1 MKTKHVL
8 VALSTAVAMVQPVL
22 AQNLPEDFVRA
33 LSFDPSF
40 QSAKADFEVGQ
51 RNVKQARSVFF
62 PEANFNTQ
70 RLPTDTGNRTTFT
83 IIQPLVDAQRWMALG
98 QAAPMQLLAE
108 VNLQAKR
115 QDLAVRLLK
124 AANAIILANESIR
137 LNIAKMESLD
147 QQAQAANLKLRLGQ
161 GTVTDLRDIEVR
173 ANQAKAQQLS
183 FKTQLQNALKAYEA
197 ITGVMPPA
205 AAFVLPTTHGSY
217 GLRPLQDYTQVAL
230 QSGPSVQAARYNVQ
244 IAEFEVK
251 KIKASFLPAITAQ
264 YSYSS
269 TTSTTISNS
278 YVGVGLSVP
287 LKAGTVYSMNAA
299 EASVVK
305 AQETL
310 RETESKVRLDSD
322 RLVALVTSGM
332 EALRIQREAIAAA
345 ELSVEANRQSYQG
358 GVRTAVDV
366 INAIQTAFQVKSDY
380 FTLATA
386 QSENILSLILLAA
399 TDPQDAVKD
408 TYRYLFAK
416 P

>member
-1 MKTKHVL
+1 
-8 VALSTAVAMVQPVL
+8 
-22 AQNLPEDFVRA
+22 
-33 LSFDPSF
+33 
-40 QSAKADFEVGQ
+40 
-51 RNVKQARSVFF
+51 
-62 PEANFNTQ
+62 
-70 RLPTDTGNRTTFT
+70 
-83 IIQPLVDAQRWMALG
+83 
-98 QAAPMQLLAE
+98 
-108 VNLQAKR
+108 
-115 QDLAVRLLK
+115 
-124 AANAIILANESIR
+124 
-137 LNIAKMESLD
+137 
-147 QQAQAANLKLRLGQ
+147 
-161 GTVTDLRDIEVR
+161 
-173 ANQAKAQQLS
+173 
-183 FKTQLQNALKAYEA
+183 
-197 ITGVMPPA
+197 
-205 AAFVLPTTHGSY
+205 
-217 GLRPLQDYTQVAL
+217 
-230 QSGPSVQAARYNVQ
+230 VQ

-251 KIKASFLPAITAQ
+251 KIKASFLPAVTAQ

-305 AQETL
+305 AKETL

-345 ELSVEANRQSYQG
+345 ELSVEANRQSYIG

-380 FTLATA
+380 FNLATA

-399 TDPQDAVKD
+399 TEPQDAVTD

-416 P
+416 Q